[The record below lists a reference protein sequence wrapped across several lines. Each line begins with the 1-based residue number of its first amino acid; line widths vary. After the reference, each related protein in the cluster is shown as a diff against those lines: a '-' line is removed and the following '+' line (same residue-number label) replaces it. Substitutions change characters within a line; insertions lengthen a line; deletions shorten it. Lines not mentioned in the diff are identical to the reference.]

1 MEQTGGYI
9 KITQFIDFLSGPALL
24 EGSDD
29 NRSGLL
35 HLILKKLGKFNSHDE
50 DSESWELVVE
60 VALGVF
66 VAGVLLIMMVWIVNR
81 MMTGAMRCF
90 RFKMRGPKVN
100 TLFLFVR
107 NWPEIKYSKEK
118 E

>member
-1 MEQTGGYI
+1 MFI
-9 KITQFIDFLSGPALL
+9 KDKITQFTDFLSGPTLL

-35 HLILKKLGKFNSHDE
+35 QMILKKLGKFNNHDK

-66 VAGVLLIMMVWIVNR
+66 VAGVLLLMMAWIMNR
-81 MMTGAMRCF
+81 MMTGAIRCF
-90 RFKMRGPKVN
+90 RFKIRGPKVN
-100 TLFLFVR
+100 TIFF
-107 NWPEIKYSKEK
+107 IIF
-118 E
+118 